1 MLTITSY
8 LKEIFEDFKKHCD
21 EETQSMK
28 ELKDFMNGIKKN
40 SPRNGADEMTSI
52 YNTSAKLQLYLL
64 KYAYAYGFEYL
75 AMCNEFIKDFADKE
89 EISVVSLG
97 CGTMLEYWALA
108 NVLNMREKDEADK
121 GEAEKKVF
129 WPIVKYLGVDAI
141 KWNYSM
147 ETEERDR
154 DSVKFS
160 QESFE
165 HFFARQDNKFN
176 TYDVYFF
183 PKSISE
189 FTNNTMELLL
199 NNLSEIKKDTIYFC
213 ITLRKQN
220 RLTADDVRKVQMIID
235 RLEEEKTGFLV
246 KELKCIADTEDVK
259 NDLKKCGLQKEID
272 NLIRLGANKQIWT
285 TNIAKSLKYDEI
297 SYDDINQYIKAL
309 NQKCKHKSSKDK
321 PCEGCRES
329 DVPCEMNR
337 EQRMTN
343 TKYICDLIIKF
354 ERR

>member
-40 SPRNGADEMTSI
+40 SPRNGADETTSI

-154 DSVKFS
+154 DRVKFS

-165 HFFARQDNKFN
+165 HFLQDK
-176 TYDVYFF
+176 T
-183 PKSISE
+183 I
-189 FTNNTMELLL
+189 
-199 NNLSEIKKDTIYFC
+199 NLIHMMYIFSRNQSVSLP
-213 ITLRKQN
+213 ITLWN
-220 RLTADDVRKVQMIID
+220 
-235 RLEEEKTGFLV
+235 
-246 KELKCIADTEDVK
+246 C
-259 NDLKKCGLQKEID
+259 C
-272 NLIRLGANKQIWT
+272 
-285 TNIAKSLKYDEI
+285 
-297 SYDDINQYIKAL
+297 
-309 NQKCKHKSSKDK
+309 
-321 PCEGCRES
+321 
-329 DVPCEMNR
+329 
-337 EQRMTN
+337 
-343 TKYICDLIIKF
+343 
-354 ERR
+354 